1 MEEIQTSAKYT
12 LKKQNLIG
20 WLSIITD
27 RKEEVLV
34 QHRQSIIALASRLAP
49 SWLNRVV
56 SRHIFIYEFLVST
69 ETVVLRRWERS
80 KQKFGFIKRVDKGR
94 IITVKDLES

>member
-1 MEEIQTSAKYT
+1 MLKRSASTRKIICETWKKIQTSAKYT

-34 QHRQSIIALASRLAP
+34 HHRQSIIALASRLAP

-56 SRHIFIYEFLVST
+56 SRHIFIH
-69 ETVVLRRWERS
+69 VL
-80 KQKFGFIKRVDKGR
+80 
-94 IITVKDLES
+94 